1 VIPPKIQDWAE
12 PVFHLYV
19 IQTSRR
25 DQLAAYLKEKGIQ
38 TGIHYPVPCHLQPA
52 VKNMLG
58 PQPKLGRTEGA
69 ADKILSLPIYPELDK
84 EKVDFV
90 CFNIKEFFKGNF

>member
-1 VIPPKIQDWAE
+1 
-12 PVFHLYV
+12 
-19 IQTSRR
+19 
-25 DQLAAYLKEKGIQ
+25 
-38 TGIHYPVPCHLQPA
+38 LQPA

-58 PQPKLGRTEGA
+58 IHPKLDKTEVA